1 MTVGNSSAFLFDDV
15 RVEPATFR
23 AFKAGNAIQL
33 EPKTLRLLLFLIENR
48 ERLVEKEEILTAI
61 WNGTHVTENALVREI
76 AKLRKTLGDDPKTPK
91 YIQTVHTRGYRFI
104 AEVEVSKPL
113 ENLAQSLSMPNG
125 KDAEP
130 ATPVNSDGL
139 PGTIATLP
147 ERTKQKSWGMRLAVA
162 GVLVALAIG
171 VWLGFRA
178 RKPPNTPATTLP
190 LTIRQITTWP
200 GLDTNPAFSPDGESL
215 AYSSDHTGSFEIY
228 RRSIAPNGR
237 EIPLTTDGQQNF
249 DPAWSPDGKRIAY
262 YSMKRH
268 GIFIMPALGGVAR
281 QLTEFGSHPAWS
293 PDGQWLAFQGVSS
306 PDLDGTPVGSSF
318 LWIVNS
324 QGGEPRQLTHVND
337 PPGSHYAPSWS
348 PDGKRVAFLNHTTV
362 SPQVWSIAISGAE
375 LQAITKP
382 GTGDKSWPIY
392 APDGNSIYFNRG
404 ETLWKTPVSP
414 DNGAAGAEAIKVADQ
429 GSTVIRNAT
438 VSPSGKWLA
447 YSAYTSTDNLIS
459 VPLSPLTNEPA
470 GSPSLLTNQPGTRH
484 IAPAFSP
491 DGSKIAFSVIRRGN
505 ASNLWIADA
514 DGGNLNQV
522 TTNGGRFPSW
532 YPDGKQLAFLS
543 VRQGK
548 RKFLSIAAAGGNEK
562 LLFET
567 DDIENARMSPDASQV
582 AFNFTKDGILNV
594 AMMPV
599 AGGELKQLTYDR
611 ELAGWA
617 CWSPDGQFLA
627 LEIRRGDDTHIAI
640 IPSKGGEPVQLT
652 FARGQSWPHS
662 WSPDGDK
669 IVFAG
674 ARDGVWNLFWVS
686 RSDKSVKQLTHN
698 TKLNA
703 YFRYP
708 AWSPRANQIVSEYSE
723 SRGNIY
729 LMQLQ

>member
-1 MTVGNSSAFLFDDV
+1 MTLQNSSVFLFDDV
-15 RVEPATFR
+15 RVEPETFR
-23 AFKAGNAIQL
+23 AFKAGNAVQL

-48 ERLVEKEEILTAI
+48 VRLVEKEEILRAI

-104 AEVEVSKPL
+104 AEVEVNYPS
-113 ENLAQSLSMPNG
+113 ESLARANG
-125 KDAEP
+125 KHH
-130 ATPVNSDGL
+130 NL
-139 PGTIATLP
+139 TLP
-147 ERTKQKSWGMRLAVA
+147 TNNEGHPAAIAVIPAPRQHTPQNPWVRRLAV
-162 GVLVALAIG
+162 GGILVAIVIG

-178 RKPPNTPATTLP
+178 RKASNAPAAALP

-200 GLDTNPAFSPDGESL
+200 GLDSNPAFSPDGESI

-228 RRSIAPNGR
+228 IRSIAPDAR
-237 EIPLTTDGQQNF
+237 DIQLTTDGQQNF

-268 GIFIMPALGGVAR
+268 GIFVMPALGGVAK
-281 QLTEFGSHPAWS
+281 QLTEFGSHAVWS
-293 PDGQWLAFQGVSS
+293 PDGQWLAFQGISS
-306 PDLDGTPVGSSF
+306 PDLDGMPMGSSI
-318 LWIVNS
+318 LWIVSS
-324 QGGEPRQLTHVND
+324 QGGEPRQLTQVTS

-348 PDGKRVAFLNHTTV
+348 PDGKRVAFINWDTV
-362 SPQVWSIAISGAE
+362 SPQVWSISVSGAE
-375 LQAITKP
+375 LQAITKR

-404 ETLWKTPVSP
+404 ETLWKTPVGHDS
-414 DNGAAGAEAIKVADQ
+414 GAAVGEPVKVADL

-438 VSPSGKWLA
+438 LSASGKWLA

-459 VPLSPLTNEPA
+459 VPMSPLTNEPA
-470 GSPSLLTNQPGTRH
+470 GPPSFLTNQPGTRH

-491 DGSKIAFSVIRRGN
+491 DGSRIAFSIIRRGN
-505 ASNLWIADA
+505 TSNVWITDA

-522 TTNGGRFPSW
+522 TTEGGRFPSW
-532 YPDGKQLAFLS
+532 YPDGKRLAFLS
-543 VRQGK
+543 VRQGR
-548 RKFLSIAAAGGNEK
+548 RKFWSIAAAGGNEK
-562 LLFET
+562 ALFET
-567 DDIENARMSPDASQV
+567 DDIETPRMSPDASQV

-594 AMMPV
+594 ATMPV
-599 AGGELKQLTYDR
+599 GGGELKQLTYDR
-611 ELAGWA
+611 ELAGWP

-627 LEIRRGDDTHIAI
+627 IEIKRGDDTHLAI

-652 FARGQSWPHS
+652 FERGHSWPYS

-674 ARDGVWNLFWVS
+674 ARDGVWNLWWVS

-698 TKLNA
+698 TKLNV

-708 AWSPRANQIVSEYSE
+708 AWSPLANQIVSEYSE

-729 LMQLQ
+729 LMQLR

>member
-1 MTVGNSSAFLFDDV
+1 MTLQNSSAFLFDDV

-23 AFKAGNAIQL
+23 AFKADNAIQL

-48 ERLVEKEEILTAI
+48 VRLVEKEEILTAI

-76 AKLRKTLGDDPKTPK
+76 AKLRKALGDDPKTPK
-91 YIQTVHTRGYRFI
+91 YIETVHTRGYRFI
-104 AEVEVSKPL
+104 AEVEVSNPS
-113 ENLAQSLSMPNG
+113 EILARANG
-125 KDAEP
+125 KNHE
-130 ATPVNSDGL
+130 L
-139 PGTIATLP
+139 TLP
-147 ERTKQKSWGMRLAVA
+147 TNNDGHSAPIADVPAARHHTQHKSWAMRLAVA
-162 GVLVALAIG
+162 GILVAIVIG

-178 RKPPNTPATTLP
+178 RKASNTQATALP

-200 GLDTNPAFSPDGESL
+200 GLDANPAFSPDGESI
-215 AYSSDHTGSFEIY
+215 AYSSNHTGNFEIY
-228 RRSIAPNGR
+228 VRSIAPDGR
-237 EIPLTTDGQQNF
+237 DMQLTSDGQQNF

-268 GIFIMPALGGVAR
+268 GIFIMPALGGVAK
-281 QLTEFGSHPAWS
+281 QLTEFGSHPVWS
-293 PDGQWLAFQGVSS
+293 PDGQWLAFQGISY
-306 PDLDGTPVGSSF
+306 PDLDGTPMGNSF

-324 QGGEPRQLTHVND
+324 QGGEPRQLTHINN
-337 PPGSHYAPSWS
+337 PPGSQYAPSWS
-348 PDGKRVAFLNHTTV
+348 PDGKRVAFLNYDTV
-362 SPQVWSIAISGAE
+362 SPQVWSIAVSGAE
-375 LQAITKP
+375 LQAITKR

-414 DNGAAGAEAIKVADQ
+414 DSGAAIGEPIKVADL

-438 VSPSGKWLA
+438 LSASGKWLA

-459 VPLSPLTNEPA
+459 VPMSPLTNEPA
-470 GSPSLLTNQPGTRH
+470 GSPSFLTNQPGTRH
-484 IAPAFSP
+484 IAPSFSP
-491 DGSKIAFSVIRRGN
+491 DGSRIAFSIMRRGN
-505 ASNLWIADA
+505 TSNIWIADA
-514 DGGNLNQV
+514 DGGNLSQV
-522 TTNGGRFPSW
+522 TTEGGRFPSW

-543 VRQGK
+543 VRQG
-548 RKFLSIAAAGGNEK
+548 RRRFWSIPVAGGKETV
-562 LLFET
+562 LFET
-567 DDIENARMSPDASQV
+567 DDIENSRMSPDASQV

-594 AMMPV
+594 ATMPV

-611 ELAGWA
+611 ELAGWP

-627 LEIRRGDDTHIAI
+627 IEIKRGDDIHVAI

-669 IVFAG
+669 IAFAG
-674 ARDGVWNLFWVS
+674 ARDGVWNLWWVS

-703 YFRYP
+703 YYRYP

-729 LMQLQ
+729 LMELR

>member
-1 MTVGNSSAFLFDDV
+1 MTLRNSSAFLFDDV
-15 RVEPATFR
+15 RVEPESFR

-48 ERLVEKEEILTAI
+48 VRLVEKDEILQGV

-76 AKLRKTLGDDPKTPK
+76 AKLRKTLGDNPKTPK

-104 AEVEVSKPL
+104 AEVEVRNPSKD
-113 ENLAQSLSMPNG
+113 LAQANG
-125 KDAEP
+125 KDYEP
-130 ATPVNSDGL
+130 AAPASSQVLPAVLPV
-139 PGTIATLP
+139 PP
-147 ERTKQKSWGMRLAVA
+147 EHTQQRQKRSWAMRLAVA
-162 GVLVALAIG
+162 GILVALAIG
-171 VWLGFRA
+171 VLLGFRA
-178 RKPPNTPATTLP
+178 RKAANSPATTLP

-200 GLDTNPAFSPDGESL
+200 GLDTNPAFSPNGESI
-215 AYSSDHTGSFEIY
+215 AYSSDHTGNFEIY
-228 RRSIAPNGR
+228 IRSLAPDGR
-237 EIPLTTDGQQNF
+237 DIQLTTDGQQNF

-268 GIFIMPALGGVAR
+268 GIFIMSALGGVAK
-281 QLTEFGSHPAWS
+281 QLTEFGSHPVWS

-306 PDLDGTPVGSSF
+306 PGLDSTQMGSSI

-324 QGGEPRQLTHVND
+324 QGGEPRQLTQVTN

-348 PDGKRVAFLNHTTV
+348 SDGKRVAFINYDTV
-362 SPQVWSIAISGAE
+362 SPQVWSIAVSGAE
-375 LQAITKP
+375 LQSITKAS
-382 GTGDKSWPIY
+382 TGDKSWPIY

-414 DNGAAGAEAIKVADQ
+414 DSGAAAGEPIKVADL

-438 VSPSGKWLA
+438 LSASGKWLA
-447 YSAYTSTDNLIS
+447 YSAYTSTNNLIS
-459 VPLSPLTNEPA
+459 VPMSPLTNEPA
-470 GSPSLLTNQPGTRH
+470 GSPSFLTNQPGTRH

-491 DGSKIAFSVIRRGN
+491 DGSRIAFSVMRRGN
-505 ASNLWIADA
+505 TSNLWIADA

-522 TTNGGRFPSW
+522 TTEGGRFPSW

-543 VRQGK
+543 VRQG
-548 RKFLSIAAAGGNEK
+548 RRRFWSIAAAGGNEK
-562 LLFET
+562 VLFET
-567 DDIENARMSPDASQV
+567 DDIENSRMSPDASQV
-582 AFNFTKDGILNV
+582 AFNFTKDGIINV

-611 ELAGWA
+611 ELAGWP

-674 ARDGVWNLFWVS
+674 ARDGVWNLWWVS
-686 RSDKSVKQLTHN
+686 RSDKSVRQLTHN
-698 TKLNA
+698 TKLNV

-708 AWSPRANQIVSEYSE
+708 AWSPLATQIVSEYSE

-729 LMQLQ
+729 LMELR